1 MTLANSKFYIYINAL
16 TPLVRDIASGVATP
30 LTLPADVGPLVRIEV
45 DTLRNGLSE
54 TKDQAVVTLV
64 HLLRIYEGDDGFT
77 AHRDLVIG
85 PLINA
90 LSKQTTPAHR
100 LKLLSLLVA
109 VFETA
114 HHRGK
119 LKSFVLPT
127 TIALNKILSE
137 ADAEVCGAAIGVY
150 KHLIAYGLKT
160 DLLLKEIQK
169 GLSCGTN
176 TSRIETYL
184 SLLCECVRAIDGA
197 QWSEQ
202 RAACEARGQKWAVGG
217 LFSAVYGQ
225 CLQLVPIATNF
236 NVLLVRTL
244 ATMLK
249 LMADADEQLRALCR
263 LDGFVLS
270 ASADA
275 SVLRKEILSTFA
287 SVFPDRVALCKDVAK
302 SFN

>member
-1 MTLANSKFYIYINAL
+1 MY
-16 TPLVRDIASGVATP
+16 
-30 LTLPADVGPLVRIEV
+30 
-45 DTLRNGLSE
+45 
-54 TKDQAVVTLV
+54 
-64 HLLRIYEGDDGFT
+64 LLRIYEDDDGFT
-77 AHRDLVIG
+77 VHRDLVIG

-90 LSKQTTPAHR
+90 LSKQTSGVHR
-100 LKLLSLLVA
+100 LKLLGLLDA
-109 VFETA
+109 VFSTA

-137 ADAEVCGAAIGVY
+137 AEGDVCDAAIGVY
-150 KHLIAYGLKT
+150 KHLIAYDLKT

-176 TSRIETYL
+176 TSKIETYL
-184 SLLCECVRAIDGA
+184 RLLATCVEAIDGTKWA
-197 QWSEQ
+197 SQ
-202 RAACEARGQKWAVGG
+202 RSACESRGQKWVSGT
-217 LFSAVYGQ
+217 LLEAVYVQ

-236 NVLLVRTL
+236 NVVLVRTL

-249 LMADADEQLRALCR
+249 LLPDADDRVRVLCR
-263 LDGFVLS
+263 LDGFVVG

-275 SVLRKEILSTFA
+275 SVLRREILTTYV
-287 SVFPDRVALCKDVAK
+287 SVFPERTAFAKEVAK